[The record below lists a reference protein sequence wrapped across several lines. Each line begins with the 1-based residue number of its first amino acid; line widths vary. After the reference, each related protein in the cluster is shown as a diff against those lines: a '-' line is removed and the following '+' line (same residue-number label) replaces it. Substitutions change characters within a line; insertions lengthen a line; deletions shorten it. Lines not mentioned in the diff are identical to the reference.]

1 MLPVP
6 RWGVAVVFLWND
18 RGLLEV
24 EFFVDDLSL
33 DDRVGEH
40 VGQVDVVEFAVFV
53 FVVGVR
59 VVLEVSFDFE
69 GFRLVEGS

>member
-1 MLPVP
+1 M
-6 RWGVAVVFLWND
+6 
-18 RGLLEV
+18 
-24 EFFVDDLSL
+24 SL

>member
-1 MLPVP
+1 MLSVP
-6 RWGVAVVFLWND
+6 RWGVVVVFLWND
-18 RGLLEV
+18 GGLLEV

-53 FVVGVR
+53 FVMVMW
-59 VVLEVSFDFE
+59 VVLEVSFDFV
-69 GFRLVEGS
+69 GFRLVGGS